1 MLFGW
6 GNEFGE
12 RLVDVPSFNVDRLP
26 ITNAEFFDFV
36 DSGAYDNEFYWRP
49 KIGAGR

>member
-36 DSGAYDNEFYWRP
+36 DSGAYDNELYWRP